1 MKILLFSLSICSIGK
16 AVEQVLKELGLPYIK
31 YVIDTSKKSEKL
43 ANTYSVCSVP
53 TIIIID
59 NNTEIERIV
68 SYKNKKQLR
77 EQLSK
82 YSK

>member
-1 MKILLFSLSICSIGK
+1 MKILLFSLSICSIGQ
-16 AVEQVLKELGLPYIK
+16 AVEQVLKELELPYTEYI
-31 YVIDTSKKSEKL
+31 IDSDKRVEKL
-43 ANTYSVCSVP
+43 ASTYKICSVP